1 MKPKTEQEQKEEK
14 IELLI
19 YLRIA
24 RKPDSENK
32 VAGHIFYNNTI
43 SRVKIL

>member
-24 RKPDSENK
+24 RKQDSEN
-32 VAGHIFYNNTI
+32 
-43 SRVKIL
+43 